1 MIDDTS
7 KLLGKRETVPGSGV
21 QGHRKALEA
30 SAWLAAVVENSDD
43 AIISKTLDGIITT
56 WNRGAERLFGY
67 TAHEAIG
74 QPIRMII
81 PDDRLFEED
90 EILRR
95 LRNGER
101 VDHFETVRLRKN
113 GELVEIS
120 VTISPVRA
128 EDGSILGASKIARD
142 ITDQKRASA
151 QQALLLREMH
161 HRIKNLFT
169 LTAGL
174 VTLSAKASAESAVF
188 VADFRSRL
196 QALARAHA
204 LTMPDDNAAN
214 TEPATTFVELLQAI
228 LAPHVADD
236 RPRIAIRGCDAP
248 LVGKALTSIA
258 LLLHELATNA
268 AKYGAL
274 SGSGGRLSIDLSV
287 ENGTLRMI
295 WQESNAPHSSPE
307 TRREGFGTTLEQA
320 AVSGVQGSLHRD
332 WKADGVSIT
341 LEVALRSLVG

>member
-67 TAHEAIG
+67 TSHETIG

-128 EDGSILGASKIARD
+128 EDGSILVPR
-142 ITDQKRASA
+142 
-151 QQALLLREMH
+151 
-161 HRIKNLFT
+161 
-169 LTAGL
+169 
-174 VTLSAKASAESAVF
+174 
-188 VADFRSRL
+188 RS
-196 QALARAHA
+196 
-204 LTMPDDNAAN
+204 
-214 TEPATTFVELLQAI
+214 PATSPTRSALR
-228 LAPHVADD
+228 HS
-236 RPRIAIRGCDAP
+236 RPSSCGKCITASRI
-248 LVGKALTSIA
+248 
-258 LLLHELATNA
+258 
-268 AKYGAL
+268 
-274 SGSGGRLSIDLSV
+274 
-287 ENGTLRMI
+287 
-295 WQESNAPHSSPE
+295 SSP
-307 TRREGFGTTLEQA
+307 
-320 AVSGVQGSLHRD
+320 
-332 WKADGVSIT
+332 
-341 LEVALRSLVG
+341 